1 MPVRSQATELT
12 ERRHPAYEVAV
23 IAQVLD
29 ALAARPAAG
38 GEEEDEPIAPS
49 PELENMIARAVSEL
63 GQRPAAARSWQGAGA
78 APVLGSG
85 VLQGLIAARRR
96 VARGL
101 PSGQP
106 PAHVDERL

>member
-1 MPVRSQATELT
+1 MPFRSPPADPT

-29 ALAARPAAG
+29 ALAARPADLA
-38 GEEEDEPIAPS
+38 DEGDAPAVPS
-49 PELENMIARAVSEL
+49 PELENMIARAVAEL
-63 GQRPAAARSWQGAGA
+63 GQRPAAARSWEGAGA

-96 VARGL
+96 VAHG
-101 PSGQP
+101 PPAGQL